1 LPGVAQVALQGGRY
15 VARVIERR
23 ELGRRSPDPFRY
35 RDLGNLAV
43 VGRNFALFERGRVRL
58 AGWLPWLLW
67 ATLHLGQ
74 LALFNNRLLV
84 FSQWVWSYFT
94 WQRGSRLIH

>member
-1 LPGVAQVALQGGRY
+1 
-15 VARVIERR
+15 
-23 ELGRRSPDPFRY
+23 
-35 RDLGNLAV
+35 
-43 VGRNFALFERGRVRL
+43 VRL

-94 WQRGSRLIH
+94 WQRGSRLIR